1 MDPSS
6 WPAWARQV
14 FLLFAW
20 CIIWT
25 SVAQDEPAFI
35 PCLLWGHRSAVVHR
49 KLYIDGGLV
58 NNYTKEYEESSK
70 NFSSHGIY
78 TNLSKNHTIPSV
90 NGGILWEDSV
100 NKRLYLSGGEYYE
113 TPPSD
118 DFILYSYDILYDEW
132 VQHGP
137 PKGAG
142 IIDAVSSYGAGISIP
157 SRGEADYYGGW
168 LSNKSVPDWKGLPRA
183 TNRLIKYM
191 MDSNSWNAGMLVYF
205 GGTKDLYGNG
215 TLTPQPLDQIFLFDV
230 ASATWYTQMTSG
242 HTPKIRRRFC
252 GGATWAQ
259 DGSSYNI
266 YIYGGAGFPSNTAD
280 YDDIYILTIP
290 SFQWI
295 RGPYPP
301 PNYIT
306 GDYPKMMTS
315 CNVVDYA
322 QMVIIGG
329 TNSGNYCSGL
339 LDANFNM
346 NLGEQNSDNDIWW
359 EYQSNLTTYAV
370 PTDILTAVGGRQYG
384 GATRT
389 APTSGFDDPDLTG
402 LMTRTARPATRTPTR
417 KVSIA
422 TTTTTPSNS
431 GSLSAGAIAGIAVG
445 CSVALI
451 LALIGCYFFI
461 LRRRKS
467 LDHNRVVA
475 SPPVDGMSKTSHH
488 DAASQEPEHRDQQW
502 VLPAGPPAELTS
514 ERGLHYGHQSSS
526 PTSGRLQSGSGDPPA
541 ELAGGRELHALR
553 TWEQ

>member
-1 MDPSS
+1 M
-6 WPAWARQV
+6 
-14 FLLFAW
+14 FLLFVW
-20 CIIWT
+20 CLIWT
-25 SVAQDEPAFI
+25 SVAQVVEPAFN
-35 PCLLWGHRSAVVHR
+35 PCLLWGHRSAVVDR

-58 NNYTKEYEESSK
+58 NNYTKEYEVSSK
-70 NFSSHGIY
+70 NFSSYGIY
-78 TNLSKNHTIPSV
+78 TNLSKNHTIPSA

-100 NKRLYLSGGEYYE
+100 NKRLYLYGGEYYE

-157 SRGEADYYGGW
+157 SRGEAYYYGGW
-168 LSNKSVPDWKGLPRA
+168 LNNRSVPDWKGPPRA
-183 TNRLIKYM
+183 TNRLIKYT
-191 MDSNSWNAGMLVYF
+191 MDSNSWSNLTGPDHIPRAEGVMVFLPIGDAGMLVYF
-205 GGTKDLYGNG
+205 GGIKDLYGNG
-215 TLTPQPLDQIFLFDV
+215 TLTPQPLDQIFLFDI
-230 ASATWYTQMTSG
+230 ASASWYTQMTSG

-259 DGSSYNI
+259 DSSSYNI
-266 YIYGGAGFPSNTAD
+266 
-280 YDDIYILTIP
+280 
-290 SFQWI
+290 FQWI
-295 RGPYPP
+295 RGPYPT

-306 GDYPKMMTS
+306 GDYPKMMMS

-322 QMVIIGG
+322 QMIIIGG

-339 LDANFNM
+339 LDSNFNM
-346 NLGEQNSDNDIWW
+346 DLGEQNSDNDIWW
-359 EYQSNLTTYAV
+359 EFQSNLTTYAV

-389 APTSGFDDPDLTG
+389 APTSGFDDPYLTG

-417 KVSIA
+417 QISIT

-431 GSLSAGAIAGIAVG
+431 RSLSAGAIAGIAVG

-451 LALIGCYFFI
+451 L
-461 LRRRKS
+461 RRRKS
-467 LDHNRVVA
+467 FNRNRVVA
-475 SPPVDGMSKTSHH
+475 SASPLVDGMSKTCHH
-488 DAASQEPEHRDQQW
+488 DLAGQEPEHRDQQS
-502 VLPAGPPAELTS
+502 VLPAGPPAELTG
-514 ERGLHYGHQSSS
+514 ERELDYGHRSSI
-526 PTSGRLQSGSGDPPA
+526 PTSSKLQSGSGDPPA